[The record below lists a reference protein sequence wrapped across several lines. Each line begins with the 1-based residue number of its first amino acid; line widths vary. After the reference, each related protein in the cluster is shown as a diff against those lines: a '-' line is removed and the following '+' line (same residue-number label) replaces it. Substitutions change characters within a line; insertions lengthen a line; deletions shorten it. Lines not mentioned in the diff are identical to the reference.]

1 MIQDVTDAFLKHSIL
16 YLENEL
22 PERHLSFLKK
32 GTNAARQ
39 GWAWETISQISESK
53 ACDAYSYSFEHGTP
67 ALKKGPSGVLSLGRS
82 LSLFYF
88 DILTG
93 GYLASFLYLMIPLWN
108 RVSRTNGAETRPP

>member
-1 MIQDVTDAFLKHSIL
+1 MDAPPVSMGNPTTDSSEAYQSDEEARTPFSNIPFCTW
-16 YLENEL
+16 

-32 GTNAARQ
+32 GNNAARQ

-93 GYLASFLYLMIPLWN
+93 GPSF
-108 RVSRTNGAETRPP
+108 T